1 MLTSSQKEE
10 FNKNGY
16 HIIERM
22 LEVDL
27 LAQICH
33 AFDQLDE
40 YRNLLDHDISFLS
53 VANHPILVSAIES
66 ILESRPQLLQF
77 DGIAR
82 QPDTPDQGWHADFT
96 FYCDRPLM
104 LNVGVYL
111 DELTADNGPICVV
124 PGSHKYGEPPPSC
137 LLYTSPSP
145 RDS

>member
-40 YRNLLDHDISFLS
+40 YRNLLDHDITFLG

-66 ILESRPQLLQF
+66 ILESRPQLQQF

-104 LNVGVYL
+104 LNVGV
-111 DELTADNGPICVV
+111 N
-124 PGSHKYGEPPPSC
+124 
-137 LLYTSPSP
+137 
-145 RDS
+145 